1 MIGRR
6 FLATVAALATVF
18 AATAFGDPPETPPA
32 SRAQGAFFGVNLGP
46 RLPFGLFANQAS
58 VGGALDFELSYT
70 DTDFFPFFIY
80 GKIGYH
86 YFPGDQEYYQSTDHT
101 HFSASY
107 IPVQLGM
114 RSFFEP
120 ITSDFFLLPV
130 VEASGSAILYQE
142 LHQYDPLSRKADDN
156 DEGIAYGFSFGVGA
170 SMYVLEAVVIYE
182 YFNGNQAAGFD
193 LRARI
198 PLYVS
203 I

>member
-1 MIGRR
+1 MRGRKA
-6 FLATVAALATVF
+6 LTTVAAIATMLAT
-18 AATAFGDPPETPPA
+18 TAFADPPETPPA

-46 RLPFGLFANQAS
+46 RLPVGLFANQAS
-58 VGGALDFELSYT
+58 IGGAMDLELSYT
-70 DTDFFPFFIY
+70 DTDFFPFFLY
-80 GKIGYH
+80 GRIGYR

-107 IPVQLGM
+107 IPVQLGI

-120 ITSDFFLLPV
+120 ITSEFFLLPV

-142 LHQYDPLSRKADDN
+142 LRQYDPLSGKADDN
-156 DEGIAYGFSFGVGA
+156 DEGIGYGFSIGVGA

-182 YFNGNQAAGFD
+182 FFNGNQAAGFD

-203 I
+203 L